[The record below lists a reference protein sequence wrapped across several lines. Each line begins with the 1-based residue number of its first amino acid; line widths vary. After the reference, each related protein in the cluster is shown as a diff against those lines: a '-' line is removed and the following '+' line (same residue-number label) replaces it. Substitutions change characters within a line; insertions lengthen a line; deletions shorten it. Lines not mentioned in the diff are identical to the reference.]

1 MPYILLQSL
10 GIPAPGSVRTED
22 LPYWYRRQNQ
32 AMAQATQAQTWALN
46 AVANFDPAII
56 VQQIKVNEEN
66 RRRIEF
72 ARLSKHW
79 LNAMLDVELG
89 L

>member
-1 MPYILLQSL
+1 
-10 GIPAPGSVRTED
+10 
-22 LPYWYRRQNQ
+22 
-32 AMAQATQAQTWALN
+32 MAQATQAQTWALN